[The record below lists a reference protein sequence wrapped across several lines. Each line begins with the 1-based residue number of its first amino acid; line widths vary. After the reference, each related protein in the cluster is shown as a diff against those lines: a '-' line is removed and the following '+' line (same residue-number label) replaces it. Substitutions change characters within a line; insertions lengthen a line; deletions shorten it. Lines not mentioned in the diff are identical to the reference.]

1 MRFFTK
7 EWYGL
12 QQEYGRTFE
21 KEKKSVLKKE
31 LDNISEAFQ
40 RAIAR
45 EELPKELWN
54 NFAFHDGIIRNI
66 QEGPDYIIEV
76 DSPFNANRKLTF
88 YNAVVKQDNICVG
101 AVWLYEELYR
111 HALGYEAHILSQ
123 VGLELRD
130 TKIICSEIK
139 IEE

>member
-12 QQEYGRTFE
+12 QQEYGLTFE
-21 KEKKSVLKKE
+21 RKKKAALQKG
-31 LDNISEAFQ
+31 LDAVSEAFQ
-40 RAIAR
+40 QAVER
-45 EELPKELWN
+45 ENLPKELWDK
-54 NFAFHDGIIRNI
+54 FYFHDGIIRNI
-66 QEGPDYIIEV
+66 QEGYDYILEV
-76 DSPFNANRKLTF
+76 DSPFSAYHKLTF
-88 YNAVVKQDNICVG
+88 CGAVVKQDKIPPG

-123 VGLELRD
+123 SGPDLRD
-130 TKIICSEIK
+130 TKIICGEIL